1 MLFRSTIKTPIG
13 LLYLI
18 ADQQI
23 LLASGFSSFKD
34 LTKRLSS
41 EDAVRESRLVPEIP
55 MLSELINNYFI
66 GDISALNLIQVRQP
80 GATFYQS
87 VWKSMRKVPAGKT
100 WSYAE
105 LAKRSGSA
113 DAVRATG
120 SACASNL
127 VAPIIPCHRII
138 KSGGSLGN
146 YAYGAEVKKWLLRHE
161 GAL

>member
-55 MLSELINNYFI
+55 ILSELINNYFI
-66 GDISALNLIQVRQP
+66 GDISALNSIQVRQP

-87 VWKSMRKVPAGKT
+87 VWKAMRKVPAGKT

>member
-55 MLSELINNYFI
+55 VLSELINNYFI
-66 GDISALNLIQVRQP
+66 GDISAINSIQVRQP

-87 VWKSMRKVPAGKT
+87 VWKAMRKVPAGKT

-127 VAPIIPCHRII
+127 VPPIIPCHRII

>member
-55 MLSELINNYFI
+55 VLSELINNYFI
-66 GDISALNLIQVRQP
+66 GDISALNSIQVRQP

-87 VWKSMRKVPAGKT
+87 VWKAMRKVPAGKT

>member
-23 LLASGFSSFKD
+23 LLASGFSSFKE

-55 MLSELINNYFI
+55 VLSELINNYFI
-66 GDISALNLIQVRQP
+66 GDISALNSIQVRQP

-87 VWKSMRKVPAGKT
+87 VWKAMRKVPAGKT

>member
-55 MLSELINNYFI
+55 ILSELINNYFI
-66 GDISALNLIQVRQP
+66 GDISALNSIQVRQP

-87 VWKSMRKVPAGKT
+87 VWKAMRKVPAGKT

-127 VAPIIPCHRII
+127 VALIIPCHRII